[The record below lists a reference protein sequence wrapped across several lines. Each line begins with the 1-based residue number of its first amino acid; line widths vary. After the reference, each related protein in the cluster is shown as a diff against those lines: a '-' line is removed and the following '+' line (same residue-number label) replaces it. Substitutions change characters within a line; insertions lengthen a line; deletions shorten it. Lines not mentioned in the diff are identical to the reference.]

1 VIVRISG
8 ILAKC
13 RALQFFRSN
22 EKAIIKSIVIAEGPR
37 SRNRIALFG
46 KIVSHLNNAVCHLSI
61 LSKLSTQYTTAPALC
76 NKIKRKKY
84 AGPPT
89 PATTFQ
95 GKKSKKK
102 DGSRGENPAGLTAR
116 GAWAEA
122 QSTKTMARGAR
133 AMGQAPRLTR
143 RSAGAEGLVY
153 RVYFTGH
160 FMQILH
166 NL

>member
-1 VIVRISG
+1 LR
-8 ILAKC
+8 
-13 RALQFFRSN
+13 
-22 EKAIIKSIVIAEGPR
+22 
-37 SRNRIALFG
+37 
-46 KIVSHLNNAVCHLSI
+46 LNYS
-61 LSKLSTQYTTAPALC
+61 TAPAITQQ
-76 NKIKRKKY
+76 IKQKKY

-116 GAWAEA
+116 GPWATA
-122 QSTKTMARGAR
+122 QRTKTTARGAR
-133 AMGQAPRLTR
+133 AVAQAPRLTR
-143 RSAGAEGLVY
+143 RSAGAKGLVY

-166 NL
+166 NPTEGKAI